1 MPKRSSDRPRV
12 VLLVLMAA
20 ALTLLT
26 AQFRDF
32 LPVDEFQQGFRD
44 VISPVRRV
52 VDKATDPFQRV
63 WNGVFE
69 YDEVSEENERL
80 QLEIAR
86 MRGAEL
92 RDEADRELLERLLG
106 EVDIDYLELETVV
119 ARIIGV
125 PGGNYNSHVVEINKG
140 SDDGLQEGA
149 GVITKA
155 GLVGYLYEVDRSS
168 SFVRLATHPD
178 FRVGVR
184 LINSQ
189 DEGLARG
196 NGSPGILILDAGI
209 SIDSEVSIGEV
220 VVTSGGRSIFPQDIP
235 VGRVY
240 DPDTQADYARSI
252 EIDLSASLENLSF
265 LNVITRTSENS
276 NK

>member
-140 SDDGLQEGA
+140 SDNGLQEGA

>member
-1 MPKRSSDRPRV
+1 MPRRSSDRPRV

-26 AQFRDF
+26 AQFKDF

-44 VISPVRRV
+44 VISPIRRV
-52 VDKATDPFQRV
+52 IDRATDPFQTV
-63 WNGVFE
+63 WKGIFE

-92 RDEADRELLERLLG
+92 KDEADRELLERLLG

-140 SDDGLQEGA
+140 TDDGLLEGA

-168 SFVRLATHPD
+168 SLVRLATHPD

-196 NGSPGILILDAGI
+196 NGSQGIVILDAGI

-235 VGRVY
+235 VGRVI
-240 DPDTQADYARSI
+240 DPDQEADYARSI

-265 LNVITRTSENS
+265 LNVILEETENLD
-276 NK
+276 K

>member
-1 MPKRSSDRPRV
+1 VPNRSSDRPRV

-32 LPVDEFQQGFRD
+32 LPVDNFQQGFRD
-44 VISPVRRV
+44 VISPLRKV
-52 VDKATDPFQRV
+52 VDRATDPFQTV
-63 WNGVFE
+63 WNGIFN
-69 YDEVSEENERL
+69 YDELSDENERL
-80 QLEIAR
+80 QMEIAR
-86 MRGAEL
+86 MRGEEL
-92 RDEADRELLERLLG
+92 SKEADRELLERLLG

-140 SDDGLQEGA
+140 TDDGLEEGA

-155 GLVGYLYEVDRSS
+155 GLVGYLQEVDRSTS
-168 SFVRLATHPD
+168 LVRLATHPD

-196 NGSPGILILDAGI
+196 NGSVGILILDAGI
-209 SIDSEVSIGEV
+209 NVDAEVSVGEV
-220 VVTSGGRSIFPQDIP
+220 VVTAGGRSIFPQDIP
-235 VGRVY
+235 VGRVS
-240 DPDTQADYARSI
+240 DPDKEADYARSI
-252 EIDLSASLENLSF
+252 EIGLSASLENLSF
-265 LNVITRTSENS
+265 LNVILESRDSQT
-276 NK
+276 K

>member
-265 LNVITRTSENS
+265 LNVITRRSENS

>member
-1 MPKRSSDRPRV
+1 MPRRSSDRPRV

-26 AQFRDF
+26 AQFKDF

-44 VISPVRRV
+44 VISPIRRV
-52 VDKATDPFQRV
+52 IDRATDPFQTV
-63 WNGVFE
+63 WKGIFE

-92 RDEADRELLERLLG
+92 KDEADRELLERLLG

-140 SDDGLQEGA
+140 TDDGLLEGA

-168 SFVRLATHPD
+168 SLVRLATHPD

-196 NGSPGILILDAGI
+196 NGSQGIVILDAGI

-235 VGRVY
+235 VGRVI
-240 DPDTQADYARSI
+240 DPDQEADYARSI

-265 LNVITRTSENS
+265 LNVILETKENLD
-276 NK
+276 K

>member
-155 GLVGYLYEVDRSS
+155 GLVGYLYEVARSS

>member
-44 VISPVRRV
+44 VISPIRKV

-235 VGRVY
+235 VGRVH

>member
-1 MPKRSSDRPRV
+1 MAKGSSDRPRV
-12 VLLVLMAA
+12 VLLVLMAV

-26 AQFRDF
+26 AQFRNF
-32 LPVDEFQQGFRD
+32 LPVHDFQQGFRD
-44 VISPVRRV
+44 VISPFRRV
-52 VDKATDPFQRV
+52 VDRATDPFQTV
-63 WNGVFE
+63 WNGIFNYEKVN
-69 YDEVSEENERL
+69 DENERL
-80 QLEIAR
+80 QMEIAR
-86 MRGAEL
+86 MRGEEL
-92 RDEADRELLERLLG
+92 SDKADRELLERLLG
-106 EVDIDYLELETVV
+106 EVDIDYLELETTV

-140 SDDGLQEGA
+140 TDDGVKEGA

-155 GLVGYLYEVDRSS
+155 GLVGYLYEVDRSTS
-168 SFVRLATHPD
+168 LVRLATHPD

-196 NGSPGILILDAGI
+196 NGSVGVLVLDAGI
-209 SIDSEVSIGEV
+209 NIDAEVSIGEV

-235 VGRVY
+235 VGIVI
-240 DPDTQADYARSI
+240 DPDMEADYARSI

-265 LNVITRTSENS
+265 LNVILEAEGS
-276 NK
+276 

>member
-1 MPKRSSDRPRV
+1 MPRRSSDRPRV

-26 AQFRDF
+26 AQFKDF

-44 VISPVRRV
+44 VISPIRRV
-52 VDKATDPFQRV
+52 IDRATDPFQTV
-63 WNGVFE
+63 WKGIFE

-92 RDEADRELLERLLG
+92 KDEADRELLERLLG

-140 SDDGLQEGA
+140 TDDGLLEGA

-168 SFVRLATHPD
+168 SLVRLATHPD

-196 NGSPGILILDAGI
+196 NGSQGIVILDAGI
-209 SIDSEVSIGEV
+209 SIDSEVSIGEG

-235 VGRVY
+235 VGRVI
-240 DPDTQADYARSI
+240 DPDQEADYARSI

-265 LNVITRTSENS
+265 LNVILETKENLD
-276 NK
+276 K

>member
-196 NGSPGILILDAGI
+196 NGSPGILIIDAGI

>member
-1 MPKRSSDRPRV
+1 MPNRSSDRPRV

-32 LPVDEFQQGFRD
+32 LPVDNFQQGFRD
-44 VISPVRRV
+44 VISPLRKV
-52 VDKATDPFQRV
+52 VDRATDPFQTV
-63 WNGVFE
+63 WNGIFN
-69 YDEVSEENERL
+69 YDELSDENERL
-80 QLEIAR
+80 QMEIAR
-86 MRGAEL
+86 MRGEEL
-92 RDEADRELLERLLG
+92 SKEADRELLERLLG

-140 SDDGLQEGA
+140 TDDGLEEGA

-155 GLVGYLYEVDRSS
+155 GLVGYLQEVDRSTS
-168 SFVRLATHPD
+168 LVRLATHPD

-196 NGSPGILILDAGI
+196 NGSVGILILDAGI
-209 SIDSEVSIGEV
+209 NVDAEVSVGEV
-220 VVTSGGRSIFPQDIP
+220 VVTAGGRSIFPQDIP
-235 VGRVY
+235 VGRVS
-240 DPDTQADYARSI
+240 DPDKEADYARSI
-252 EIDLSASLENLSF
+252 EIGLSASLENLSF
-265 LNVITRTSENS
+265 LNVILESRDSQT
-276 NK
+276 K

>member
-1 MPKRSSDRPRV
+1 MFKRSSDRPRV
-12 VLLVLMAA
+12 VLLVLMVA

-26 AQFRDF
+26 AQFRNF
-32 LPVDEFQQGFRD
+32 LPVDDFQQGFRD
-44 VISPVRRV
+44 VISPFRRV
-52 VDKATDPFQRV
+52 VDRASDPFQTV
-63 WNGVFE
+63 WNGIFNYE
-69 YDEVSEENERL
+69 EVIDENERL
-80 QLEIAR
+80 QMEIAR
-86 MRGAEL
+86 MRGEGL
-92 RDEADRELLERLLG
+92 RDEANRELLERLLG

-119 ARIIGV
+119 ARILGV
-125 PGGNYNSHVVEINKG
+125 PGGNYNSHVLEINKG
-140 SDDGLQEGA
+140 SDDGIKEGA

-155 GLVGYLYEVDRSS
+155 GLVGYLYEVDRSTS
-168 SFVRLATHPD
+168 LVRLATHPD

-196 NGSPGILILDAGI
+196 NGTADRLILDAGI
-209 SIDSEVSIGEV
+209 NVDAQVSIGEV

-240 DPDTQADYARSI
+240 DPDVEADYARSI

-265 LNVITRTSENS
+265 LNVILESSENL

>member
-1 MPKRSSDRPRV
+1 VPRRSSDRPRV

-26 AQFRDF
+26 AQFKDF

-44 VISPVRRV
+44 VISPIRKVIDR
-52 VDKATDPFQRV
+52 ATDPFQTV
-63 WNGVFE
+63 WKGIFE

-92 RDEADRELLERLLG
+92 KDEADRELLERLLG

-140 SDDGLQEGA
+140 TDDGLLEGA

-168 SFVRLATHPD
+168 SLVRLATHPD

-196 NGSPGILILDAGI
+196 NGSQGIVILDAGI

-235 VGRVY
+235 VGRVI
-240 DPDTQADYARSI
+240 DPDQEADYARSI

-265 LNVITRTSENS
+265 LNVILETKENLD
-276 NK
+276 K

>member
-44 VISPVRRV
+44 VISPARRV

-189 DEGLARG
+189 DEGLARA

-240 DPDTQADYARSI
+240 DPDTQADNARSI

>member
-1 MPKRSSDRPRV
+1 MPNRSSDRPRV

-26 AQFRDF
+26 AQFREF
-32 LPVDEFQQGFRD
+32 LPVDDFQQGFRD
-44 VISPVRRV
+44 VISPFRKV
-52 VDKATDPFQRV
+52 VDRSTDPFQTV
-63 WNGVFE
+63 WNGIFNYE
-69 YDEVSEENERL
+69 EVSDENERL
-80 QLEIAR
+80 QMEIAR
-86 MRGAEL
+86 MRGKEL

-140 SDDGLQEGA
+140 TDDGLEEGA

-155 GLVGYLYEVDRSS
+155 GLVGYLYEVDRSTS
-168 SFVRLATHPD
+168 LVRLATHPD

-196 NGSPGILILDAGI
+196 NGSVGVLILDAGI
-209 SIDSEVSIGEV
+209 NIDTEVSIGEV

-235 VGRVY
+235 VGRVN
-240 DPDTQADYARSI
+240 DPDKEADYARSI

-265 LNVITRTSENS
+265 LNVILEARENQS
-276 NK
+276 K

>member
-1 MPKRSSDRPRV
+1 MPNRSSDRPRV

-32 LPVDEFQQGFRD
+32 LPVDNFQQGFRD
-44 VISPVRRV
+44 VISPLRKV
-52 VDKATDPFQRV
+52 VDRATDPFQTV
-63 WNGVFE
+63 WNGIFN
-69 YDEVSEENERL
+69 YDELSDENERL
-80 QLEIAR
+80 QMEIAR
-86 MRGAEL
+86 MRGEEL
-92 RDEADRELLERLLG
+92 SKEADRELLERLLG

-140 SDDGLQEGA
+140 TDDGLEEGA

-155 GLVGYLYEVDRSS
+155 GLVGYLQEVDRSTS
-168 SFVRLATHPD
+168 LVRLATHPD

-196 NGSPGILILDAGI
+196 NGSVGILILDAGI
-209 SIDSEVSIGEV
+209 NVDAEVSVGEV
-220 VVTSGGRSIFPQDIP
+220 VVTAGGRSIFPQDIP
-235 VGRVY
+235 VGRVS
-240 DPDTQADYARSI
+240 DPDIEADYARAI

-265 LNVITRTSENS
+265 LNVILESRDSQT
-276 NK
+276 K

>member
-1 MPKRSSDRPRV
+1 
-12 VLLVLMAA
+12 MAA

-26 AQFRDF
+26 AQFKDF

-44 VISPVRRV
+44 VISPIRKVIDR
-52 VDKATDPFQRV
+52 ATDPFQTV
-63 WNGVFE
+63 WKGIFE

-92 RDEADRELLERLLG
+92 KDEADRELLERLLG

-140 SDDGLQEGA
+140 TDDGLLEGA

-168 SFVRLATHPD
+168 SLVRLATHPD

-196 NGSPGILILDAGI
+196 NGSQGIVILDAGI

-235 VGRVY
+235 VGRVI
-240 DPDTQADYARSI
+240 DPDQEADYARSI

-265 LNVITRTSENS
+265 LNVILETKENLD
-276 NK
+276 K

>member
-1 MPKRSSDRPRV
+1 VPNRSSDRPRV

-26 AQFRDF
+26 AQFREF
-32 LPVDEFQQGFRD
+32 LPVDDFQQGFRD
-44 VISPVRRV
+44 VISPFRKV
-52 VDKATDPFQRV
+52 VDRSTDPFQTV
-63 WNGVFE
+63 WNGIFNYE
-69 YDEVSEENERL
+69 EVSDENERL
-80 QLEIAR
+80 QMEIAR
-86 MRGAEL
+86 MRGKEL

-140 SDDGLQEGA
+140 TDDGLEEGA

-155 GLVGYLYEVDRSS
+155 GLVGYLYEVDRSTS
-168 SFVRLATHPD
+168 LVRLATHPD

-184 LINSQ
+184 LISSQ

-196 NGSPGILILDAGI
+196 NGSVGVLILDAGI
-209 SIDSEVSIGEV
+209 NIDTEVSIGEV

-235 VGRVY
+235 VGRVN
-240 DPDTQADYARSI
+240 DPDKEADYARSI

-265 LNVITRTSENS
+265 LNVILQTREKQS
-276 NK
+276 K

>member
-1 MPKRSSDRPRV
+1 VPNRSSDRPRV

-32 LPVDEFQQGFRD
+32 LPIDNFQQGFRD
-44 VISPVRRV
+44 VISPFRKA
-52 VDKATDPFQRV
+52 VDTATDPFQTV
-63 WNGVFE
+63 WKGIFN
-69 YDEVSEENERL
+69 YDELSDENERL
-80 QLEIAR
+80 QMEIAR
-86 MRGAEL
+86 MRGEEL

-140 SDDGLQEGA
+140 TDDGLEEGA

-155 GLVGYLYEVDRSS
+155 GLVGYLQEVDRSTS
-168 SFVRLATHPD
+168 LVRLATHPD

-196 NGSPGILILDAGI
+196 NGSVGILILDAGI
-209 SIDSEVSIGEV
+209 NVDAEVSVGEV
-220 VVTSGGRSIFPQDIP
+220 VVTAGGRSIFPQDIP
-235 VGRVY
+235 VGRVR
-240 DPDTQADYARSI
+240 DPDKEADYARSI

-265 LNVITRTSENS
+265 LNVILESRDDQR
-276 NK
+276 K

>member
-1 MPKRSSDRPRV
+1 MPNRSSDRPRV

-26 AQFRDF
+26 AQFREF
-32 LPVDEFQQGFRD
+32 LPVDDFQQGFRD
-44 VISPVRRV
+44 VISPFRKV
-52 VDKATDPFQRV
+52 VDRSTDPFQTV
-63 WNGVFE
+63 WNGIFNYE
-69 YDEVSEENERL
+69 EVSDENERL
-80 QLEIAR
+80 QMEIAR
-86 MRGAEL
+86 MRGKEL

-140 SDDGLQEGA
+140 TDDGLEEGA

-155 GLVGYLYEVDRSS
+155 GLVGYLYEVDRSTS
-168 SFVRLATHPD
+168 LVRLATHPD

-184 LINSQ
+184 LISSQ

-196 NGSPGILILDAGI
+196 NGSVGVLILDAGI
-209 SIDSEVSIGEV
+209 NIDTEVSIGEV

-235 VGRVY
+235 VGRVN
-240 DPDTQADYARSI
+240 DPDKEADYARSI

-265 LNVITRTSENS
+265 LNVILQTREKQS
-276 NK
+276 K

>member
-52 VDKATDPFQRV
+52 VDKVTDPFQRV

>member
-140 SDDGLQEGA
+140 SDDGFQEGA

>member
-1 MPKRSSDRPRV
+1 MPRRSSDRPRV

-26 AQFRDF
+26 AQFKDF

-44 VISPVRRV
+44 VISPIRKVIDR
-52 VDKATDPFQRV
+52 ATDPFQTV
-63 WNGVFE
+63 WKGIFE

-92 RDEADRELLERLLG
+92 KDEADRELLERLLG

-140 SDDGLQEGA
+140 TDDGLLEGA

-168 SFVRLATHPD
+168 SLVRLATHPD

-196 NGSPGILILDAGI
+196 NGSQGIVILDAGI

-235 VGRVY
+235 VGRVI
-240 DPDTQADYARSI
+240 DPDQEADYARSI

-265 LNVITRTSENS
+265 LNVILETKENLD
-276 NK
+276 K

>member
-1 MPKRSSDRPRV
+1 MPNRSSDRPRV

-26 AQFRDF
+26 AQFREF
-32 LPVDEFQQGFRD
+32 LPVDDFQQGFRD
-44 VISPVRRV
+44 VISPFRKV
-52 VDKATDPFQRV
+52 VDRSTDPFQTV
-63 WNGVFE
+63 WNGIFNYE
-69 YDEVSEENERL
+69 EVSDENERL
-80 QLEIAR
+80 QMEIAR
-86 MRGAEL
+86 MRGKEL

-140 SDDGLQEGA
+140 TDDGLEEGA

-155 GLVGYLYEVDRSS
+155 GLVGYLYEVDRSTS
-168 SFVRLATHPD
+168 LVRLATHPD

-184 LINSQ
+184 LISSQ

-196 NGSPGILILDAGI
+196 NGSVGVLILDAGI
-209 SIDSEVSIGEV
+209 NIDTEVSIGEV

-235 VGRVY
+235 VGRVN
-240 DPDTQADYARSI
+240 DPDKEADYARSI

-265 LNVITRTSENS
+265 LNVILEARENQS
-276 NK
+276 K

>member
-1 MPKRSSDRPRV
+1 VPKRSSDRPRV

>member
-1 MPKRSSDRPRV
+1 VPRRSSDRPRV

-26 AQFRDF
+26 AQFKDF

-44 VISPVRRV
+44 VISPIRRV
-52 VDKATDPFQRV
+52 IDRATDPFQTV
-63 WNGVFE
+63 WKGIFE

-92 RDEADRELLERLLG
+92 KDEADRELLERLLG

-140 SDDGLQEGA
+140 TDDGLLEGA

-168 SFVRLATHPD
+168 SLVRLATHPD

-196 NGSPGILILDAGI
+196 NGRQGIVILDAGI

-235 VGRVY
+235 VGRVI
-240 DPDTQADYARSI
+240 DPDQEADYARSI

-265 LNVITRTSENS
+265 LNVILETKENLD
-276 NK
+276 K

>member
-1 MPKRSSDRPRV
+1 MPNRSSDRPRV

-26 AQFRDF
+26 AQFREF
-32 LPVDEFQQGFRD
+32 LPVDDFQQGFRD
-44 VISPVRRV
+44 VISPFRKV
-52 VDKATDPFQRV
+52 VDRSTDPFQTV
-63 WNGVFE
+63 WNGIFNYE
-69 YDEVSEENERL
+69 EVSDENERL
-80 QLEIAR
+80 QMEIAR
-86 MRGAEL
+86 MRGKEL

-140 SDDGLQEGA
+140 TDDGLEEGA

-155 GLVGYLYEVDRSS
+155 GLVGYLYEVDRSTS
-168 SFVRLATHPD
+168 LVRLATHPD

-196 NGSPGILILDAGI
+196 NGTADRLILDAGI
-209 SIDSEVSIGEV
+209 NVDAQVSIGEV

-240 DPDTQADYARSI
+240 DPDVEADYARSI

-265 LNVITRTSENS
+265 LNVILESSENL

>member
-240 DPDTQADYARSI
+240 DPDAQADYARSI

>member
-1 MPKRSSDRPRV
+1 MPRRSSDRPRV

-26 AQFRDF
+26 AQFKDF

-44 VISPVRRV
+44 VISPIRKVIDR
-52 VDKATDPFQRV
+52 ATDPFQTV
-63 WNGVFE
+63 WKGIFE

-92 RDEADRELLERLLG
+92 KDEADRELLERLLG

-140 SDDGLQEGA
+140 TDDGLLEGA

-168 SFVRLATHPD
+168 SLVRLATHPD

-196 NGSPGILILDAGI
+196 NGSQGIVILDAGI

-235 VGRVY
+235 VGRVI
-240 DPDTQADYARSI
+240 DPDQEADYARSI

-265 LNVITRTSENS
+265 LNVILEETENLD
-276 NK
+276 K

>member
-1 MPKRSSDRPRV
+1 MPRRSSDRPRV

-26 AQFRDF
+26 AQFKDF

-44 VISPVRRV
+44 VISPIRRV
-52 VDKATDPFQRV
+52 IDRATDPFQTV
-63 WNGVFE
+63 WKGIFE

-92 RDEADRELLERLLG
+92 KDEADRELLERLLG

-140 SDDGLQEGA
+140 TDDGLLEGA

-168 SFVRLATHPD
+168 SLVRLATHPD

-196 NGSPGILILDAGI
+196 NGRQGIVILDAGI

-235 VGRVY
+235 VGRVI
-240 DPDTQADYARSI
+240 DPDQEADYARSI

-265 LNVITRTSENS
+265 LNVILETKENLD
-276 NK
+276 K

>member
-1 MPKRSSDRPRV
+1 VPNRSSDRPRV

-26 AQFRDF
+26 AQFREF
-32 LPVDEFQQGFRD
+32 LPVDDFQQGFRD
-44 VISPVRRV
+44 VISPFRKV
-52 VDKATDPFQRV
+52 VDRSTDPFQTV
-63 WNGVFE
+63 WNGIFNYE
-69 YDEVSEENERL
+69 EVSDENERL
-80 QLEIAR
+80 QMEIAR
-86 MRGAEL
+86 MRGKEL

-140 SDDGLQEGA
+140 TDDGLEEGA

-155 GLVGYLYEVDRSS
+155 GLVGYLYEVDRSTS
-168 SFVRLATHPD
+168 LVRLATHPD

-196 NGSPGILILDAGI
+196 NGSVGVLILDAGI
-209 SIDSEVSIGEV
+209 NIDTEVSIGEV

-235 VGRVY
+235 VGRVN
-240 DPDTQADYARSI
+240 DPDKEADYARSI

-265 LNVITRTSENS
+265 LNVILEARENQS
-276 NK
+276 K

>member
-1 MPKRSSDRPRV
+1 MANGSSDRPRV
-12 VLLVLMAA
+12 VLLVLMAV

-26 AQFRDF
+26 AQFRNF
-32 LPVDEFQQGFRD
+32 LPVDDFQQGFRD
-44 VISPVRRV
+44 VISPFRRV
-52 VDKATDPFQRV
+52 VDRATDPFQTV
-63 WNGVFE
+63 WNGIFNYEKVN
-69 YDEVSEENERL
+69 DENERL
-80 QLEIAR
+80 QMEIAR
-86 MRGAEL
+86 MRGEEL
-92 RDEADRELLERLLG
+92 SDKADRELLERLLG
-106 EVDIDYLELETVV
+106 EVDIDYLELETTV

-140 SDDGLQEGA
+140 TDDGVKEGA

-155 GLVGYLYEVDRSS
+155 GLVGYLYEVYRSTS
-168 SFVRLATHPD
+168 LVRLATHPD

-196 NGSPGILILDAGI
+196 NGSVGVLVLDAGI
-209 SIDSEVSIGEV
+209 NIDAEVSIGEV

-235 VGRVY
+235 VGIVI
-240 DPDTQADYARSI
+240 DPDMEADYARSI

-265 LNVITRTSENS
+265 LNVILEAEGS
-276 NK
+276 

>member
-44 VISPVRRV
+44 VISPARRV

-240 DPDTQADYARSI
+240 DPDTQADNARSI